1 MVIDAY
7 KNPLETF
14 RSNILGTANLINSL
28 RNISSVKSTI
38 VITTDKVYE
47 KKSTSDPFKEEDRL
61 GGDDPYSSS
70 KASAEIVSK
79 SLSESFFKKSKNI
92 LSTVRSGNV
101 LGGGDYSNYR
111 LIPDILQSVNK
122 KKKLMIR
129 NLQNIRPYQHVIDP
143 LYGYILLVEK
153 NYRSKRSPKFS
164 SWNFG
169 PNNDGFKTTKYIINK
184 FQKYYNIK
192 YKLQKNYKKYKETK
206 VLKLDN
212 TKAKR
217 LLKWK
222 PKWKIKVTV
231 DKIVEWN
238 SFKKKKK
245 PVREICEKQIE
256 DYLKN

>member
-1 MVIDAY
+1 MTQINKHINFWKSKKVFITGHTGFKGSWLCIMLNLFGSKLYGYSLKPLKNSLFNQGKITEIMERSYYENINDNKKLNKIIKKIKPDVVFHLAAQPLVIDAY

-47 KKSTSDPFKEEDRL
+47 KKSISDPFKEEDRL

-122 KKKLMIR
+122 KKKI
-129 NLQNIRPYQHVIDP
+129 
-143 LYGYILLVEK
+143 
-153 NYRSKRSPKFS
+153 
-164 SWNFG
+164 
-169 PNNDGFKTTKYIINK
+169 ND
-184 FQKYYNIK
+184 
-192 YKLQKNYKKYKETK
+192 
-206 VLKLDN
+206 
-212 TKAKR
+212 
-217 LLKWK
+217 
-222 PKWKIKVTV
+222 
-231 DKIVEWN
+231 
-238 SFKKKKK
+238 
-245 PVREICEKQIE
+245 
-256 DYLKN
+256 